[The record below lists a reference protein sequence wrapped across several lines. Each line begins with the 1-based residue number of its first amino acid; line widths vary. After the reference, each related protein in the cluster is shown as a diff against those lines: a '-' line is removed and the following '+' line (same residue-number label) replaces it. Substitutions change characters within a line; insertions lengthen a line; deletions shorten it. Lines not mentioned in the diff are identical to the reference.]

1 MKGLYHLWR
10 TADWGAALDT
20 LLRSSMLPAMYS
32 QAQLP
37 YSDGLQ
43 EHQ

>member
-1 MKGLYHLWR
+1 MNGLYNLWR
-10 TADWGAALDT
+10 TAVCGAVLNKY
-20 LLRSSMLPAMYS
+20 LRSSMLPAMYS

-37 YSDGLQ
+37 RSDGLQ